1 VKGTRVFIEPVFFE
15 TISEMTID
23 LRTLLFKKE
32 IYIREYKIK

>member
-1 VKGTRVFIEPVFFE
+1 VFIEPVFFE